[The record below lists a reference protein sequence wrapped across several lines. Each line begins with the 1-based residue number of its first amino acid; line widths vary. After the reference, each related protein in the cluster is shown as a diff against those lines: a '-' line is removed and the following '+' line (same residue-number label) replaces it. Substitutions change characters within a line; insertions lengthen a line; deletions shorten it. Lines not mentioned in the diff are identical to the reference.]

1 MDRGAGEITFSSM
14 KEARV
19 LDIGLTGGI
28 GSGKSAASAVFR
40 DLGAVIIDADQ
51 IAREVVE
58 PGSVGLEQVVRAF
71 GADLLDEQGALDRP
85 ALAEIVF
92 GDDSARAKLNA
103 IVHPLVRQRSIALK
117 QQAAPDAIVINDI
130 PLLAEGTMAAAFHLV
145 VVVHT
150 PRDVRLKRLIGSRGM
165 AESDVRGRMAS
176 QASDEDRARIADALL
191 DNSGTP
197 QDLVAAATSL
207 WRDRLT
213 PYADNLAAAR
223 PAAHDPGL
231 RLDDQ
236 ARQRALARVTFAAS
250 SVDDAA
256 HTTFQDETTI
266 VVRPSDPSNK
276 NPLVRRFGDAGW
288 FAGEPESTEKLR
300 SSDPRVPL
308 DLHIADPGA
317 R

>member
-1 MDRGAGEITFSSM
+1 M
-14 KEARV
+14 

-28 GSGKSAASAVFR
+28 GSGKSAASTAFR

-58 PGSVGLEQVVRAF
+58 PGTDGLEEIVATF

-92 GDDSARAKLNA
+92 GDDTARAKLNA
-103 IVHPLVRQRSIALK
+103 IVHPRVRERSTALK

-150 PRDVRLKRLIGSRGM
+150 PRDVRLTRLIESRGM

-191 DNSGTP
+191 DNSGSP
-197 QDLVAAATSL
+197 QELVAAATAL
-207 WRDRLT
+207 WRDRLA
-213 PYADNLAAAR
+213 PYAENLAAAR
-223 PAAHDPGL
+223 PATHGPSV
-231 RLDDQ
+231 RLDGP
-236 ARQRALARVTFAAS
+236 ARERAVARVTFAAS
-250 SVDDAA
+250 SVDGAA
-256 HTTFQDETTI
+256 QTMYQDETTI
-266 VVRPSDPSNK
+266 VVRPSDPGNK
-276 NPLVRRFGDAGW
+276 TPLVHRFGDAGW
-288 FAGEPESTEKLR
+288 FAGDLQSTGELR

-308 DLHIADPGA
+308 NLHIADLSA